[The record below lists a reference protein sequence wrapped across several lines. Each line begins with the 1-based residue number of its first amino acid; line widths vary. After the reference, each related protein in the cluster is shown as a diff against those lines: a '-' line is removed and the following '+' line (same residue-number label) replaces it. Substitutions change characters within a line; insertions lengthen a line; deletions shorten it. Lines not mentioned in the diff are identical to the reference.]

1 VKSRIKLL
9 SLAPVL
15 FTLLILAAAPAKAQ
29 EVRGTITGRI
39 TDSGGAVIAGA
50 SVRIINTAQGTNAQV
65 ESNESGLFRVPYL
78 LAGSYQMVVE
88 AQGFKK
94 YLRDG
99 IVIRIGDTLETDAQL
114 EVGSLDQS
122 VTVNADA
129 PVLDTTTAS
138 MGRRSTRG
146 ELPSCRWS
154 MATPTH

>member
-1 VKSRIKLL
+1 MKSRIKLL

-50 SVRIINTAQGTNAQV
+50 SVRIINTAQGTTAQV

-94 YLRDG
+94 Y
-99 IVIRIGDTLETDAQL
+99 
-114 EVGSLDQS
+114 
-122 VTVNADA
+122 
-129 PVLDTTTAS
+129 TA
-138 MGRRSTRG
+138 
-146 ELPSCRWS
+146 
-154 MATPTH
+154 